1 MFKSSITL
9 DTSREKEEFP
19 ALQDLRAHR
28 EQRVQKD
35 TTDQE
40 EKEDHR
46 DFQDPLEQLD
56 SRVLRGHQGME
67 FMSDGVDF
75 KDQVKR
81 VQAPWPAVLSWN
93 HRLCQETQDLAAPEE
108 SVAYQAC
115 LVKRVKKDLKGTLD
129 LLDRLVSEVTA
140 DQPEDLENLVP
151 LDRTGRGAPLDQ
163 SEQRETEVLT
173 VSVE

>member
-19 ALQDLRAHR
+19 ALQDLRAHQ

-40 EKEDHR
+40 AKEDHR

-56 SRVLRGHQGME
+56 SRVLRGPQGME

-81 VQAPWPAVLSWN
+81 VQAPWPAVLS
-93 HRLCQETQDLAAPEE
+93 
-108 SVAYQAC
+108 
-115 LVKRVKKDLKGTLD
+115 
-129 LLDRLVSEVTA
+129 
-140 DQPEDLENLVP
+140 
-151 LDRTGRGAPLDQ
+151 
-163 SEQRETEVLT
+163 
-173 VSVE
+173 